1 MYNWFAADIL
11 LGRCLIL
18 AKAVNLV
25 RALEEIRVGDQSS
38 LYLPSV
44 QSHPVKACINHKQGL
59 HYLLETQ
66 FQVTPTILSRRY
78 GI

>member
-25 RALEEIRVGDQSS
+25 RVLEEMGVGNQPFESS
-38 LYLPSV
+38 LCLPSV
-44 QSHPVKACINHKQGL
+44 QSNPAKACINHKQGL

-66 FQVTPTILSRRY
+66 F
-78 GI
+78 